1 MNHSAGRPVLGLGL
15 LIGIALLGGCSGSGG
30 VPGGSVLGAAPSTAG
45 AAHRASR
52 GSVGLGK
59 ILSTK
64 DGGQIYGFDINQNG
78 DDGVLAS
85 AADTSQPGVYKV
97 SVETFDQNTGKITKS
112 FASSTGAK
120 NSFGVDG
127 IYAGD
132 VALVTHYVVPKGTIY
147 AKRHY
152 QTMNPVTAA
161 KFTGK
166 WTPPIPDV
174 DVRSGAENQT
184 TTTSVL
190 FAIELKNQ
198 DKPVLF
204 VSNIAANTFSNVIHL
219 DPNLFGVGNGPQ
231 LGQYTAAN
239 EAVIAL
245 SPDGGRVGGEAPV
258 NVLIDLQTGKSVQ
271 FNGYNEGTYGS
282 GDVNGLA
289 VDPNTGVAATTT
301 ELNAQVELYDLK
313 KKTGIAAV
321 QLPCTG
327 PESQGNSGAG
337 VSVDPVNKLFLVT
350 DPFYCNGSQGSAL
363 VIYDEQG
370 NLVET
375 ITGFTFAI
383 AEPPVVLNPG
393 KRMGW
398 AFGPQFSQL
407 QQFFY

>member
-1 MNHSAGRPVLGLGL
+1 MHRLARPGIAGLGTFVA
-15 LIGIALLGGCSGSGG
+15 IALLAGCSGSGG
-30 VPGGSVLGAAPSTAG
+30 GQAGASIPGGPPIAGMSHGAT
-45 AAHRASR
+45 R
-52 GSVGLGK
+52 GTVGLGK
-59 ILSTK
+59 ILSSK

-85 AADTSQPGVYKV
+85 AADTTQPGVFKV

-112 FASSTGAK
+112 FANFTGTK
-120 NSFGVDG
+120 NSYAVDG

-132 VALVTHYVVPKGTIY
+132 VGLVTHFIVPKGQIFATR
-147 AKRHY
+147 KY
-152 QTMNPVTAA
+152 QTMNPVTAQ

-166 WTPPIPDV
+166 WTPPIADV
-174 DVRSGAENQT
+174 DVQQGAENQT

-198 DKPVLF
+198 DKPDLF

-219 DPNLFGVGNGPQ
+219 DPNKFGGANGPR

-239 EAVIAL
+239 EAVFAL
-245 SPDGGRVGGEAPV
+245 SPDGGKVGGFPPV
-258 NVLIDLQTGKSVQ
+258 NIVIDLQTGKQSQ
-271 FNGYNEGTYGS
+271 FPGFNQGPFGAGY
-282 GDVNGLA
+282 VNGMA
-289 VDPNTGVAATTT
+289 VDPNTGIEATTT
-301 ELNAQVELYDLK
+301 ELNAQVEFYDVNK
-313 KKTGIAAV
+313 KMGITAV

-327 PESQGNSGAG
+327 NASQSNSGAG

-363 VIYDEQG
+363 VIYDEKG

-375 ITGFTFAI
+375 ITGFKFAI
-383 AEPPVVLNPG
+383 AEPPVVLNPS